1 LIKTSESCDIWR
13 ISFNDLLS
21 KEENISKEKIKFEKK
36 VRLKCFI
43 YKEIVSE
50 ERKKMYQKI
59 SFYRFDLASKAFE
72 ASWARIKKFKYS
84 FIFEKIIFNWKSILP
99 IEFSTFENIDYT
111 TWYVPNKSY
120 EGLKEKEIEKK
131 NCLAEFY
138 FFQFS
143 FHCNWPWVR
152 AW

>member
-1 LIKTSESCDIWR
+1 
-13 ISFNDLLS
+13 
-21 KEENISKEKIKFEKK
+21 
-36 VRLKCFI
+36 
-43 YKEIVSE
+43 
-50 ERKKMYQKI
+50 MYQKI
-59 SFYRFDLASKAFE
+59 SFYRFDLPSKAFE

-131 NCLAEFY
+131 NC
-138 FFQFS
+138 
-143 FHCNWPWVR
+143 
-152 AW
+152 